1 VKAFLSH
8 SSKDK
13 QFVREVAKNLGNL
26 QIEYDEYTFE
36 YVLNAEAI
44 RRALARSDL
53 FVLFLSENSI
63 NSSFVKEEILATL
76 EARAR
81 GQIKQVLIFAIDN
94 TSYRSLPV
102 WLREINVVQHMGN
115 EKACARKI
123 QATLISL
130 DTETTGRAETYLGR
144 EEDEKDL
151 RKALAA
157 APGIAPVALHAVG
170 HFGIGRKTFLRQT
183 LGKLYP
189 RDYQVF
195 VEIPLQAF
203 EGPEE
208 LYRRLYDLHFVSSL
222 EQKTNDFAAFANL
235 PQSEQN
241 EKLADILTELSQNGE
256 FVLIDDQNGVYTD
269 EGYYHPYM
277 EALIKLVVGSPKP
290 VIGFVQSR
298 MMPFAA
304 REKHR
309 GSYHRFLKTLSD
321 ESIKELLSFS
331 LKEAQIDFTQ
341 EQLDELAEF
350 LDGHPFNVRFATKAI
365 KNYGLASFLADPR
378 DLVEWK
384 LRRAEDFLRL
394 IKLDNL
400 ECELVAAM
408 SEYRF
413 LPLEM
418 FKTIL
423 EGEEIETIA
432 RALRNLED
440 FCLVERRGD
449 YFQVSAPVRDAVRR
463 DKRFDRDDKWKQKLA
478 GSIAQTLQD
487 YKNEDHVPVALLES
501 GVLASIRG
509 AKVPNFVAALVL
521 PSHLLTVA
529 RSFYDKK
536 QYKACVDFCRRAYD
550 LQARLTLD
558 ARVEVL
564 RLWGLSLARIGDTV
578 DLEKILTDLR
588 AIDTR
593 TARRNMLFLEGFRL
607 RLRND
612 FEGAEEEFI
621 GCWNLGRD
629 NQSVNRELASL
640 LCKQRRYSEAEGY
653 ARSAYRIAPT
663 NPFIIDI
670 LAEILLGQA
679 ASGLR
684 IDYSELE
691 RLLNE
696 LRVYG
701 DAPGSSF
708 FLIRQAQ
715 AFARERKIPQALRAV
730 EKAIERTPNL
740 LSPYFIRAEILMS
753 LSDIPGVERDLHEID
768 ALLEKSGA
776 TSEGDE
782 IKLHELQAKVLVEKR
797 QFRQAMTKIDNSI
810 FLTKPMK
817 RRLLTQLAKTIQVGG
832 EGITDRQMI
841 TWAQKYAP

>member
-13 QFVREVAKNLGNL
+13 HFVRAVAKNLGNL

-36 YVLNAEAI
+36 YALNADAI

-53 FVLFLSENSI
+53 FALFLSENSVS
-63 NSSFVKEEILATL
+63 SSFVKEEIRSTL
-76 EARAR
+76 EARAK

-94 TSYRSLPV
+94 TTYRSLPG
-102 WLREINVVQHMGN
+102 WLRDINIVQHMGS

-123 QATLISL
+123 QASLISL
-130 DTETTGRAETYLGR
+130 ETEITGRAETYLGR

-157 APGIAPVALHAVG
+157 APGIAPIALHGVG

-183 LGKLYP
+183 LSKLYP
-189 RDYQVF
+189 RDYEVF
-195 VEIPLQAF
+195 VELPLQAF

-208 LYRRLYDLHFVSSL
+208 LYRRLYDLHYVSSL
-222 EQKTNDFAAFANL
+222 EQKTSDFAAFASW
-235 PQSEQN
+235 PQQEKV

-256 FVLIDDQNGVYTD
+256 FIIIDDQNGVYTD
-269 EGYYHPYM
+269 EGYYHPYL
-277 EALIKLVVGSPKP
+277 EELIKLVLGSPKP
-290 VIGFVQSR
+290 IIGFVQSR

-321 ESIKELLSFS
+321 ESIKELLSFA
-331 LKEAQIDFTQ
+331 LKDAQIDFTQ
-341 EQLDELAEF
+341 QQLEELAEF

-365 KNYGLASFLADPR
+365 KSYGLASFLADPR

-384 LRRAEDFLRL
+384 LRRAEDFLRF
-394 IKLDNL
+394 IKLDTL

-423 EGEEIETIA
+423 EAEIAAIA
-432 RALRNLED
+432 RSLRNLED

-463 DKRFDRDDKWKQKLA
+463 DRRFDRDDKWKQKLA
-478 GSIAQTLQD
+478 GSIAQTLQE

-509 AKVPNFVAALVL
+509 AKVPNFVASLIL

-536 QYKACVDFCRRAYD
+536 QYKACVDFCKRAYD
-550 LQARLTLD
+550 LQSRLTLD

-564 RLWGLSLARIGDTV
+564 RLWGLSLARTGDTV
-578 DLEKILTDLR
+578 ELEKILADLR
-588 AIDTR
+588 VIDTR
-593 TARRNMLFLEGFRL
+593 TARRNMLFLEGFNFRL
-607 RLRND
+607 KKD
-612 FEGAEEEFI
+612 FDSAEEKFI
-621 GCWNLGRD
+621 GSWNLGRD

-640 LCKQRRYSEAEGY
+640 FCKQRRYSEAEGY

-670 LAEILLGQA
+670 LAEILLGKS

-691 RLLNE
+691 RLLDE
-696 LRVYG
+696 LRIYG

-715 AFARERKIPQALRAV
+715 AFAREKKIPQALRAV

-740 LSPYFIRAEILMS
+740 LSPYFIRAEILLS
-753 LSDIPGVERDLHEID
+753 LNDIPGVEKDLQEID
-768 ALLEKSGA
+768 ILLEKSGGA
-776 TSEGDE
+776 GEGDE
-782 IKLHELQAKVLVEKR
+782 IKLHELQAKVLIEKR
-797 QFRQAMTKIDNSI
+797 QFRQAMTKIDNSF
-810 FLTKPMK
+810 FLAKPMK
-817 RRLLTQLAKTIQVGG
+817 RRLLTQLARTISVGAD
-832 EGITDRQMI
+832 GITDRQMLA
-841 TWAQKYAP
+841 WAKKYAP